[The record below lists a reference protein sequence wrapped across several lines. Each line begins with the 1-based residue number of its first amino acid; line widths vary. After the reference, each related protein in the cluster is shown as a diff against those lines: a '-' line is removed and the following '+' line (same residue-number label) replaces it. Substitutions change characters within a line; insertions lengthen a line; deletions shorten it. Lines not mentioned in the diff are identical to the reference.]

1 MKIICGEHW
10 NGVLAFLTE
19 LAIFELSEASG
30 CPCFMDFISVSY
42 GLHTGLANCVKRG
55 EATRQREQPVR
66 NLQRGP
72 NVAASYVRNKD
83 SSRQVTNGLQWGSGE
98 VASREPT
105 KICRSVLLMQVYSC
119 FCSLFRG
126 LI

>member
-119 FCSLFRG
+119 FRSLFRG